1 MTTGRVTRES
11 DCALLGKFSPI
22 ATALPGRF
30 WPIATAR
37 GVSGVLG
44 GTGCVVEVRKWDT
57 GARICGLVTTRLGL
71 AVLSV
76 GDAVL
81 RKVVPGVALCV
92 VIHVIRF

>member
-1 MTTGRVTRES
+1 M
-11 DCALLGKFSPI
+11 LGKFSLI
-22 ATALPGRF
+22 ATALLCRS

-37 GVSGVLG
+37 GV

-81 RKVVPGVALCV
+81 RKVVPCVTECV